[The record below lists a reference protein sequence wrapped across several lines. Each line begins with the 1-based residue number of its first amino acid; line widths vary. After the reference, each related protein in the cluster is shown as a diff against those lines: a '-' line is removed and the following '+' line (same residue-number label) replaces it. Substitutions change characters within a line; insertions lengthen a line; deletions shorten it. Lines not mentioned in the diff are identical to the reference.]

1 MTAKMDSSDL
11 RVGLATEARTFGP
24 ISRTDIAKYQGASG
38 DWSVPHH
45 DDDYARQH
53 GYDGVFSL
61 GMLHAGFLATL
72 ATDWLGA
79 ANVRRFNTRFRD
91 VGWPGDTFTCTA
103 CITRKYEFEGESRVD
118 LELLCTRQT
127 GGIAAE
133 GTATFAV
140 TTR

>member
-1 MTAKMDSSDL
+1 MTVSWDKLAE
-11 RVGLATEARTFGP
+11 GLACEPRKFGP
-24 ISRTDIAKYQGASG
+24 ITRTDIAKYQGASG

-72 ATDWLGA
+72 TTDWLGA
-79 ANVRRFNTRFRD
+79 ANVRKFSTRFRD
-91 VGWPGDTFTCTA
+91 VGWPGDVFTCTA
-103 CITRKYEFEGESRVD
+103 RLTRKYEYDGERRVD
-118 LELLCTRQT
+118 LDMQCTRQT
-127 GGIAAE
+127 GGVAVE

-140 TTR
+140 PG